1 MPRNEASPS
10 LLQNFLVVEE
20 RWDEGKPAFSQIYAG
35 PTDAPSMA
43 NTQITTSAGSADIE
57 PIRHDV

>member
-43 NTQITTSAGSADIE
+43 NT
-57 PIRHDV
+57 